1 MTSLPK
7 FSAIAAG
14 MLCATTAWPA
24 DFQVKRSLELPTST
38 PQVWQLIGDFCDID
52 DWHPKVS
59 SCALKVMDGS
69 LARVLTID
77 TGDQM
82 IQKRIAQEE
91 GLSYTYRTVS
101 SSLPIENFTATLS
114 IQPGESLLIEWFAN
128 FSTDDPAME
137 RIVVNDIETGLS
149 AIESSV
155 TSQ

>member
-1 MTSLPK
+1 MTFLPK
-7 FSAIAAG
+7 FPAIAAG
-14 MLCATTAWPA
+14 LLCATTAWPA

-38 PQVWQLIGDFCDID
+38 ARVWQLIGDFCDID

-69 LARVLTID
+69 LVRVLTMD
-77 TGDQM
+77 TGDQT

-114 IQPGESLLIEWFAN
+114 VQPGESLLIEWIAN
-128 FSTDDPAME
+128 FSTDDPEME
-137 RIVVNDIETGLS
+137 RIVIDDIETGLS

-155 TSQ
+155 ASQ